1 VRALSVGAVSRNY
14 FNLPLWIAQ
23 HAGLFN
29 REGLS
34 VAIELIEG
42 IDEVTRR
49 LAAGQLDLALDVT
62 ENTILNSEQGGR
74 LEIIAG
80 NVNRLPFSFI
90 ARPHIKRYADLR
102 GARIGVSSIKAGS
115 SSLVMQLLAAHGLH
129 YPEDYTLLA
138 VGPILSRWKM
148 LQAGEID
155 GGLQGA
161 PLDYIALDAGFS
173 DLGNPRSQFPDF
185 QFTSLDVD
193 SDWARQNRDTVVA
206 FLMAYREAHRWFYAN
221 KAGATEIAVRETGV
235 EKLRRARL
243 GRVCA
248 RRDFSARCPRQRPG
262 GAGPDRG
269 ELAHP
274 RSSDTLEEP
283 GGAVHQP
290 LVPADGGRFV
300 GTPFVKVPRRGVA
313 LSLPLRPA
321 VCGRRNNGLLM
332 SWKSGSKVAPERG
345 TQVTL
350 ARGQRALHPHH
361 LERGRVLRGIRDACA
376 HPQRERRGAAAL
388 GRRQVAPA
396 YGSLSAHRRHGQAT
410 SQNAQV
416 CELKTIVEDT
426 AVGNRV

>member
-1 VRALSVGAVSRNY
+1 MRALTVGAVSRNY

-42 IDEVTRR
+42 IDEVTRG
-49 LAAGQLDLALDVT
+49 LAAGQLDLALNVT

-90 ARPHIKRYADLR
+90 ARPHIERYADLR

-115 SSLVMQLLAAHGLH
+115 SSLVMKLLAAHGLH
-129 YPEDYTLLA
+129 YPKDYTLLA

-161 PLDYIALDAGFS
+161 PLNYIALDAGFS

-206 FLMAYREAHRWFYAN
+206 FLRAYRQAHRWFYAN

-235 EKLRRARL
+235 EKHYAERAWDEY
-243 GRVCA
+243 V
-248 RRDFSARCPRQRPG
+248 RDEIFPRDAGASA
-262 GAGPDRG
+262 
-269 ELAHP
+269 
-274 RSSDTLEEP
+274 
-283 GGAVHQP
+283 
-290 LVPADGGRFV
+290 
-300 GTPFVKVPRRGVA
+300 
-313 LSLPLRPA
+313 PA
-321 VCGRRNNGLLM
+321 V
-332 SWKSGSKVAPERG
+332 
-345 TQVTL
+345 Q
-350 ARGQRALHPHH
+350 ALIEVSS
-361 LERGRVLRGIRDACA
+361 LIRDLPTRSKSRAEQYIN
-376 HPQRERRGAAAL
+376 HSYLQMAAGL
-388 GRRQVAPA
+388 
-396 YGSLSAHRRHGQAT
+396 
-410 SQNAQV
+410 
-416 CELKTIVEDT
+416 
-426 AVGNRV
+426 